1 MRKFGVFLIIV
12 VLFFSVGCSKTTDKQ
27 PKPEIGKKEQ
37 IVQEVKVTIQRM
49 HVDGDHLTRV
59 QVTRKKE
66 ETAAKTALLALLEL
80 PSDKN
85 YFNPIANSTIK
96 LLSFVVQENGI
107 AVVNFNEEL
116 KKIKGGSLFEQLF
129 IGSIVNTLTEN
140 QEIKA
145 VKILV
150 EGKPIETLTGHL
162 DLTEPLKRNENLLHK

>member
-1 MRKFGVFLIIV
+1 M
-12 VLFFSVGCSKTTDKQ
+12 
-27 PKPEIGKKEQ
+27 
-37 IVQEVKVTIQRM
+37 
-49 HVDGDHLTRV
+49 
-59 QVTRKKE
+59 
-66 ETAAKTALLALLEL
+66 
-80 PSDKN
+80 
-85 YFNPIANSTIK
+85 
-96 LLSFVVQENGI
+96 VQENGI